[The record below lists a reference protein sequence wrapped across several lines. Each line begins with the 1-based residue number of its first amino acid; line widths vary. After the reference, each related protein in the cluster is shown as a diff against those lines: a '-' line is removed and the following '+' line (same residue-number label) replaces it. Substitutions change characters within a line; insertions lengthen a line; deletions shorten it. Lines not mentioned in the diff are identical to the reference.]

1 MMKQEFDKIAAELGY
16 TECDLNMYEKEI
28 EPTYMLWADDYQ
40 LQKEEMVRMYW
51 GVEKGDYNVWLELN
65 GAYHAVVTR
74 KAAWEAVKK
83 EYKDAGMKVPEGIEK
98 EFTYEGIRID
108 RRVNDVLFKRREKKA
123 VKAMKAKKV
132 A

>member
-1 MMKQEFDKIAAELGY
+1 MKQEFDEIAREFGY
-16 TECDLNMYEKEI
+16 TECDWDMYTKEV
-28 EPTYMLWADDYQ
+28 EPTYMLWGNDYQ

-65 GAYHAVVTR
+65 GAYHAVVAR
-74 KAAWEAVKK
+74 KAALKAVREKYK
-83 EYKDAGMKVPEGIEK
+83 EVGMKVPEGLEK

-108 RRVNDVLFKRREKKA
+108 RHVNDVLFKWREKRT
-123 VKAMKAKKV
+123 VKKV

>member
-1 MMKQEFDKIAAELGY
+1 MMKQEFDEIAREFGY
-16 TECDLNMYEKEI
+16 TECDWDMYAKEI
-28 EPTYMLWADDYQ
+28 EPTYMLWGNDYQ

-65 GAYHAVVTR
+65 GAYHAVVAR
-74 KAAWEAVKK
+74 KAALEAVREKYK
-83 EYKDAGMKVPEGIEK
+83 EVGMKVPEGLEK

-108 RRVNDVLFKRREKKA
+108 RHVNDVLFKWREKRT
-123 VKAMKAKKV
+123 VKKV